1 MRHNK
6 KRNTAFLYHGLVK
19 ELTKSVLRSDSEAK
33 KAVTS
38 ILKEH
43 FSSGSL
49 LSRELGL
56 YKALCETSGVE
67 KDTAEKI
74 LSEVKRVYHSLGQ
87 EEIFDEQSEVIKK
100 INTDL
105 SKNVYSNFIP
115 NYKMLATISQMF
127 DQKTPISRRV
137 ILEQKVVETLT
148 SKSTNR
154 PQMKHIDNITY
165 NVFVNKFNEK
175 YGDTLN
181 ESQKILLSKYVTVS
195 PDTIVEFKLYISD
208 EINRLKRMVKKL
220 QKNKD
225 VLLDEGLNNKS
236 KEILSVL
243 ESFADQKI
251 NDDMIRKIL
260 KVQALET
267 EIK

>member
-19 ELTKSVLRSDSEAK
+19 ELTKSVLRSDDEVK

-49 LSRELGL
+49 LNRELGL
-56 YKALCETSGVE
+56 YRALSETSGVE

-74 LSEVKRVYHSLGQ
+74 LSEVKRVYYSMGQ
-87 EEIFDEQSEVIKK
+87 DEIFDEQSEVIKK

-127 DQKTPISRRV
+127 DKRTPINKRV
-137 ILEQKVVETLT
+137 ILEQKVVQTLT
-148 SKSTNR
+148 SEKTQQS
-154 PQMKHIDNITY
+154 QMKHIDNITY
-165 NVFVNKFNEK
+165 NVFVSKFNEK
-175 YGDTLN
+175 YGDMLN
-181 ESQKILLSKYVTVS
+181 ENQKILLSKYVTVC
-195 PDTIVEFKLYISD
+195 PDTIVEFKLYVGD
-208 EINRLKRMVKKL
+208 EINRLKEMVKGL
-220 QKNKD
+220 QENKD
-225 VLLDEGLNNKS
+225 VLLDEVLNGKS
-236 KEILSVL
+236 KEVMGVL
-243 ESFADQKI
+243 GSFAEQKI

-260 KVQALET
+260 KIQALEV
-267 EIK
+267 EMQ